1 MKILH
6 VLHAYPP
13 AIGGVQQLFQ
23 NVSERLA
30 RDFGDQ
36 VTVYTT
42 TAYQNTLFWDPGQPA
57 LPAGEEMRAGVRVRR
72 FPVWNRWPGLRLNAA
87 RIAHKLQLPGEDWL
101 RGLYF
106 GPLAPGLARAVA
118 AAAADA
124 DIVVASAFPLL
135 HMHAAL
141 RGARRGGAPVIFVG
155 ALHPADRWCFDRP
168 MIYRAIRRA
177 DAYIALSDFER
188 AHLLRQT
195 AAPQGDPDRI
205 AVIGGGVD
213 RAAFAGAR
221 EKRAAMRQRLGW
233 SPDDP
238 AVIFLG
244 RHVEHKRIDV
254 LIAAMRLVWAEQ
266 PLARLLI
273 AGARTDY
280 TPQLMAQVA
289 ALPEEQRTRITWVA
303 DFEEAEKPA
312 LLAACDVLANPSAY
326 ESFGIVFLEAWA
338 VGVPVIGARVG
349 AIPTIIEAGQDGLLA
364 EHGDAEAWAHAL
376 LRLLGSPSLR
386 ARMGAAG
393 REKVRARYDWP
404 VVVRRFRETYA
415 RVLEDAHG

>member
-1 MKILH
+1 
-6 VLHAYPP
+6 
-13 AIGGVQQLFQ
+13 
-23 NVSERLA
+23 
-30 RDFGDQ
+30 
-36 VTVYTT
+36 
-42 TAYQNTLFWDPGQPA
+42 
-57 LPAGEEMRAGVRVRR
+57 
-72 FPVWNRWPGLRLNAA
+72 
-87 RIAHKLQLPGEDWL
+87 
-101 RGLYF
+101 
-106 GPLAPGLARAVA
+106 
-118 AAAADA
+118 
-124 DIVVASAFPLL
+124 
-135 HMHAAL
+135 
-141 RGARRGGAPVIFVG
+141 VIFVG
-155 ALHPADRWCFDRP
+155 ALHPADRWCFERP

-177 DAYIALSDFER
+177 DAYIALSNFER
-188 AHLLRQT
+188 THLLRQT

-233 SPDDP
+233 SLDDP

-244 RHVEHKRIDV
+244 RHAEHKRIDI
-254 LIAAMRLVWAEQ
+254 LFEAMRVVWAQ
-266 PLARLLI
+266 YPATQLLI

-289 ALPEEQRTRITWVA
+289 ALPEEQRARITWVT

-338 VGVPVIGARVG
+338 VGLPVIGARVG

-376 LRLLGSPSLR
+376 LRLLGSPSLC

-415 RVLEDAHG
+415 RVLEDGDG

>member
-23 NVSERLA
+23 NVSERLV
-30 RDFGDQ
+30 RDFEDQ

-42 TAYQNTLFWDPGQPA
+42 TAYQNTLFWDPDQPA

-87 RIAHKLQLPGEDWL
+87 RVAHKLRLPGEDWL

-106 GPLAPGLARAVA
+106 GPIVPGLARAVA
-118 AAAADA
+118 ATEADV
-124 DIVVASAFPLL
+124 VVASAFPLL

-141 RGARRGGAPVIFVG
+141 RGARRGGAPVILVG

-213 RAAFAGAR
+213 RAPFASAR

-244 RHVEHKRIDV
+244 RHAEHKRIDI
-254 LIAAMRLVWAEQ
+254 LFKAMRIVWAQ
-266 PLARLLI
+266 YPATQLLI

-280 TPQLMAQVA
+280 TPQLMAQVS
-289 ALPEEQRTRITWVA
+289 ALPKDYQECITWVT

-338 VGVPVIGARVG
+338 VGLPVIGARVG
-349 AIPTIIEAGQDGLLA
+349 AIPTIISEGEDGLLA
-364 EHGDAEAWAHAL
+364 EHGDAEAWARAL
-376 LRLLGSPSLR
+376 LRLLASPSLR
-386 ARMGAAG
+386 TRMGAAG

-404 VVVRRFRETYA
+404 VVVRRFREIYT
-415 RVLEDAHG
+415 RVLEASHG